1 MRRLIALVL
10 MFFIGSTFAADK
22 YWTGANSASASVAGN
37 WCDDPELKQVST
49 AAPTEGDNIYLTQGS
64 AAMTWDI
71 NNISIGSWTQ
81 DGYTGT
87 VTFYTG
93 NKQGISANVY
103 GYLSDDGVT
112 RILKAT
118 GDIVLNTGTW
128 TTPNQPSMS
137 SSYTAWKNGQG
148 VYRMIVDVDGKF
160 TLGSGATINL
170 INKGFYH
177 LQGPG
182 TGTYNKSCGTHG
194 GMGAS
199 CNSSA
204 LNKNCYGVVH
214 SPITIGSGSGNS
226 GNRGGGAVQLKV
238 GGVATINGTITVAGQ
253 DASYHIG
260 AGGSIYI
267 IAESLVGETGLLNAN
282 GGAGSAHSHD
292 GGGGGGRIAI
302 KLTGTDAKIDSFK
315 GTYQAQGGDYSGKSA
330 LNDATGGTIY
340 IEEGSVEPKKGTLI
354 IDGLNRGNNVKV
366 LGKESYTL
374 LNESILDGV
383 VPKKIVLR
391 SYAKLGLGF
400 NGEYT
405 LPPYE
410 IGATSS
416 VVVCP
421 NCNLVLDRPLDFT
434 LYLGEADA
442 VVTPGEELNG
452 ELVLNSGIKLYA
464 ENKATINGSLRIKSG
479 GVITHYKDQTSRFM
493 NFTVTGDMTVEE
505 GGSITANSLG
515 NGSRGRASE
524 YGGGS
529 YGGRSGNSFMKCYG
543 SVREPASY
551 GSTGKSNVVTV
562 NGGGLIRFT
571 VNGKLVVNGTI
582 TCNGSSSSQY
592 PGSGG
597 SIYIKAKSISGAGSI
612 TANGGEYTGKST
624 VSSGGGR
631 IAIHLTGEG
640 EDFSSFDISKITA
653 YGGVKSSTNIG
664 GAGTVYLKNGDEAI
678 NEGTLIIKNKGIPTS
693 YTDFITGSVTD
704 LDVGKVLIENAR
716 LFVSNT
722 TVKVSR
728 GWETS
733 STAVL
738 TSEENGNIQLIGDDD
753 FVIKGIN
760 EFYSIKCEV
769 PGKKLKFG
777 TTEGDVFSVCEGG
790 IVGITGTEEKPIELL
805 PAVEGETWRIKL
817 PTSKL
822 SEFNMQYLLVDR
834 SDASQGEAIISADSA
849 EKTQGSNVNW
859 RFATIVYGEENK
871 WLGTTSAEWSDPSNW
886 SLGRIPVETDNITIS
901 PSDNTPELSADIV
914 ALGFVVEAGAKVK
927 LSGYNL
933 TVQENFSINGIIEC
947 SSKER
952 ITLAGSTISIAS
964 GSLVSA
970 YSTLVITGSGEQ
982 SVSMNANLY
991 DLVVEKTG
999 GSISWS
1005 GASHTARKILFAST
1019 DTEISFA
1026 SGTYL
1031 KTDVFEANGINGE
1044 QAALKLSGSWQ
1055 LDAKTYASATGVQL
1069 GGCDASR
1076 GVSLVVNSPYVNLE
1090 ENNNCIFNESPVVW
1104 TGAAGDSR
1112 FQTAGNWKDGI
1123 APAEGDYVEIPAG
1136 ASISISSATKV
1147 GSLFVVG
1154 GEAAT
1159 TLTVSGS
1166 LEVSGS
1172 LYVGPKATLIL
1183 DAPVVVNG
1191 QLLIDAGG
1199 VITHTRGGSAET
1211 YKMNLTVYGNMS
1223 IEKSA
1228 RVHADGK
1235 GYTAATGPAYGSLG
1249 IGASHGGCG
1258 SYNTDASDVKRCYG
1272 SYIAPNTYGSGGY
1285 SQGAGGGVVKITVG
1299 GELRNDGVISADGAQ
1314 GADWYTSSGGSI
1326 HIKCGNL
1333 TGAGLISAVGG
1344 MGVSNNQGGGLLGGG
1359 GRIAIEK
1366 TTDGDFSGF
1375 LGSVTA
1381 SGAPYTV
1388 AQDPTRMPHGSAGPV
1403 TWTLPN
1409 SRPLIIVDNKGS
1421 TAQHCLGIELPTS
1434 SAGDTPKEM
1443 RKFDIVLRNSG
1454 ILSLQGDVRIY
1465 DLALET
1471 SNTKLYLNGYK
1482 LTIASLKHKNRKD
1495 WLGTVYTGTG
1505 GSIEWISG
1513 FAVTVR

>member
-1 MRRLIALVL
+1 MKQLVVFALTML
-10 MFFIGSTFAADK
+10 IGSSFAADK
-22 YWTGANSASASVAGN
+22 YWTGATSASAALAGN
-37 WCDDPELKQVST
+37 WCDDPELTQVST

-71 NNISIGSWTQ
+71 NNISVGSWTQ

-93 NKQGISANVY
+93 NKQGISVNVY

-160 TLGSGATINL
+160 ALGADAKIDLT
-170 INKGFYH
+170 NKGFLYK
-177 LQGPG
+177 QGPG

-199 CNSSA
+199 TNSDS
-204 LNKNCYGVVH
+204 LNKNCYGVIH
-214 SPITIGSGSGNS
+214 SPITIGSGSGNQ
-226 GNRGGGAVQLKV
+226 NYNGGGAVQMKV
-238 GGVATINGTITVAGQ
+238 GGVAEINGSIIVTGKK
-253 DASYHIG
+253 SRYHVG

-267 IAESLVGETGLLNAN
+267 IAKSLVGSGMLNAN
-282 GGAGSAHSHD
+282 GAIGEDNTYDS
-292 GGGGGGRIAI
+292 GGGGGRIAI
-302 KLTGTDAKIDSFK
+302 KLTGTDASIDAFS
-315 GTYQAQGGDYSGKSA
+315 GTIQAKGGDYSGNSA

-340 IEEGSVEPKKGTLI
+340 IEEASDVQKCGTLI
-354 IDGLNRGNNVKV
+354 IDGLNGGSSVKV
-366 LGKESYTL
+366 VGKESYTL
-374 LNESILDGV
+374 INESILDGV
-383 VPKKIVLR
+383 VPKKIILR
-391 SYAKLGLGF
+391 PYAKLGLAF

-410 IGATSS
+410 IDATSS
-416 VVVCP
+416 VIVCP
-421 NCNLVLDRPLDFT
+421 SCNLVLDKPLDFT
-434 LYLGEADA
+434 LYLGEAGST
-442 VVTPGEELNG
+442 VTPGEALNG
-452 ELVLNSGIKLYA
+452 ELDLNSGVKLYVD
-464 ENKATINGSLRIKSG
+464 NTATINGSFRIKSG
-479 GVITHYKDQTSRFM
+479 GTLTHFKNQASRKM
-493 NFTVTGDMTVEE
+493 NLTITGDMTVEE
-505 GGSITANSLG
+505 GGSVTATALG
-515 NGSRGRASE
+515 NGTTGRAAKN
-524 YGGGS
+524 GGGS
-529 YGGRSGNSFMKCYG
+529 YGGRSGNSFLKCYG
-543 SVREPASY
+543 SVREPNSY
-551 GSTGKSNVVTV
+551 GSQGYASAATV

-571 VNGKLVVNGTI
+571 VNGDLIMNGTI
-582 TCNGSSSSQY
+582 TCNGSSSSTY

-597 SIYIKAKSISGAGSI
+597 SINIKAKSISGTGSI
-612 TANGGEYTGKST
+612 SANGGAYTGTKT
-624 VSSGGGR
+624 ASSGGGR

-738 TSEENGNIQLIGDDD
+738 TSEENGNIQLTGDDD

-769 PGKKLKFG
+769 PGKKIKFG

-790 IVGITGTEEKPIELL
+790 IIGITGTEEKPIELL

-834 SDASQGEAIISADSA
+834 SDASSGEAIISADSA

-859 RFATIVYGEENK
+859 RFAAIVYGDENK
-871 WLGTTSAEWSDPSNW
+871 WLGTASAQWNEPSNW
-886 SLGRIPVETDNITIS
+886 SLGRVPVETDNITIS

-927 LSGYNL
+927 LCGCNL
-933 TVQENFSINGIIEC
+933 TIQENFSINGIIEC

-952 ITLAGSTISIAS
+952 ITLAGSTISMAS

-970 YSTLVITGSGEQ
+970 YSTVVITGSGEQ

-1005 GASHTARKILFAST
+1005 GTSYAARKMLFSST
-1019 DTEISFA
+1019 DTAITFA

-1044 QAALKLSGSWQ
+1044 QPTLTLSGAWQ

-1076 GVSLVVNSPYVNLE
+1076 GVGLVVNSPYVNLE

-1112 FQTAGNWKDGI
+1112 FQTAGNWKNGI
-1123 APAEGDYVEIPAG
+1123 APAEGDYVEIPSG

-1159 TLTVSGS
+1159 TLTVRGS
-1166 LEVSGS
+1166 LEVSGY

-1191 QLLIDAGG
+1191 QLLIDDGG
-1199 VITHTRGGSAET
+1199 VITHTRGGTAET

-1235 GYTAATGPAYGSLG
+1235 GYIAATGPAYGSLG

-1258 SYNTDASDVKRCYG
+1258 SYNTEASDVKRCYG

-1285 SQGAGGGVVKITVG
+1285 AQGAGGGVVKITVG

-1344 MGVSNNQGGGLLGGG
+1344 MGLSNNQGGGLLGGG

-1381 SGAPYTV
+1381 SGAPYIA

-1403 TWTLPN
+1403 TWILPN

-1434 SAGDTPKEM
+1434 SAGDAPKEM

-1482 LTIASLKHKNRKD
+1482 LTIVSSNHKNRRNWK
-1495 WLGTVYTGTG
+1495 GTVDTGSG
-1505 GSIEWISG
+1505 GTIEWVSG
-1513 FAVTVR
+1513 FSLVIR